1 MRSLKLK
8 HLAKVSGRVITP
20 TDLVKW
26 NKDLDYHNNKYVV
39 ITIKKY
45 DKKRSNNINSY
56 YWGVVVEMCALETG
70 HTSQEI
76 HEHFKRMFLYEKN
89 LINNEWVEEIGSTTA
104 LTNKEMSLY
113 VEACRMWAAAEL
125 SINVPDPIEK

>member
-1 MRSLKLK
+1 MGYLKLK
-8 HLAKVSGRVITP
+8 HLAKVGGRIITP
-20 TDLVKW
+20 TDLSKW
-26 NKDLDYHNNKYVV
+26 NKDLDQYNDKYVV

-56 YWGVVVEMCALETG
+56 YWGVVVEMCAMETG
-70 HTSQEI
+70 HTSDEI
-76 HEHFKRMFLYEKN
+76 HEHFKRMFLY
-89 LINNEWVEEIGSTTA
+89 LINNEWVEEIGSTTV

>member
-1 MRSLKLK
+1 
-8 HLAKVSGRVITP
+8 
-20 TDLVKW
+20 
-26 NKDLDYHNNKYVV
+26 
-39 ITIKKY
+39 
-45 DKKRSNNINSY
+45 
-56 YWGVVVEMCALETG
+56 MCAMETG
-70 HTSQEI
+70 HTNQEI